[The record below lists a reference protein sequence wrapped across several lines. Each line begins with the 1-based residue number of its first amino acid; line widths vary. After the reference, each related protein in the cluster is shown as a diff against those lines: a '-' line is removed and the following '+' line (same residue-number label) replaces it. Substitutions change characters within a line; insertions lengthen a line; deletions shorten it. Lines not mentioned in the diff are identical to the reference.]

1 MAQEAREAKPPPGTR
16 TVPSEEEATAAA
28 PSPST
33 GLPLMVLSCLA
44 VLAAVYIARDVLI
57 PVVLASLLALLLRP
71 LQRRMWHWHV
81 PDYASSLLLIAAV
94 VALFLLGV
102 LTLAGQA
109 QQWLAEAPAMVEKVG
124 RMLPTR
130 PSPMDDLAKTT
141 DAVADLTRS
150 ASAKPPLEVEV
161 LSSDAAYA
169 ILGVSSHFV
178 GASIIVFVVGYFLL
192 AMGNTLLRQAVEAQP
207 SFLGKRSVVQLV
219 QNVEQGISR
228 YLLTITAI
236 NVGLGIVTGFA
247 MWLLRVPNPVLWG
260 VLATTLNYVPHVGA
274 FICMVVLFVVGTVAH
289 ESIGYGGLVAGVFV
303 VLTSVESY
311 FLTPLVLSKSLRL
324 SPLAVILAILF
335 WGWMWGIPGGLM
347 AAPLLTVVKI
357 VSDQFQSLSWLAA
370 LLSGESA
377 SVTNDNMNLTGAPA
391 RQAA

>member
-1 MAQEAREAKPPPGTR
+1 
-16 TVPSEEEATAAA
+16 
-28 PSPST
+28 
-33 GLPLMVLSCLA
+33 
-44 VLAAVYIARDVLI
+44 
-57 PVVLASLLALLLRP
+57 
-71 LQRRMWHWHV
+71 
-81 PDYASSLLLIAAV
+81 
-94 VALFLLGV
+94 
-102 LTLAGQA
+102 
-109 QQWLAEAPAMVEKVG
+109 
-124 RMLPTR
+124 
-130 PSPMDDLAKTT
+130 MDDLAKTT